1 MQRYQLKGREC
12 VFYILRQWP
21 KIVVGALLLGLAFG
35 GLRGFRTY
43 RSWDKDKADIAD
55 LHRRYDEYIDY
66 YNQTLAMY
74 QEDITDT
81 QDSIADYSAMLGGAT
96 FLRYDENA
104 IGIAQAELYFS
115 STTDDAL
122 QDGTIDLFANVLNN
136 EIDWDKVKEAGN
148 VETTFAEKLFVITQS
163 ENSNNVLSLKLFA
176 EDDAT
181 ALTMLNEILSQATD
195 IKAEL
200 SNQIGGFD
208 YSVVGLSSH
217 IGRDEDFITM
227 KEEIQEKFNDI
238 QNHLNSVNQSLDEL
252 AGPPELRAMPT
263 APKIAL
269 SIVKHFVFG
278 CVVGVPAIA
287 ALFYF
292 LFYLNGM
299 LHSAE
304 EMSFYSESITMAYD
318 AMGKSR
324 FAKINRFIAKKEN
337 RGVLYSQEDA
347 IVRTAFNIKAKY
359 PDVKKVIFTGV
370 SSEDAMESVKKVLSA
385 VKDTGITFK
394 TEKDILTDKAAF
406 ESLIDSDAVIIVE
419 RLDKTSVALIKQE
432 VEQIRIA
439 GKDVVGSL
447 IFR

>member
-35 GLRGFRTY
+35 GFRGFRTY

-55 LHRRYDEYIDY
+55 LNRRYDEYIDY
-66 YNQTLAMY
+66 YNQTLATY
-74 QEDITDT
+74 QEDISDT
-81 QDSIADYSAMLGGAT
+81 QDSIADYSTMLGGAT

-148 VETTFAEKLFVITQS
+148 VETTFADELFVITQS
-163 ENSNNVLSLKLFA
+163 ENSNNVLSLKFFA

-304 EMSFYSESITMAYD
+304 ELSFYSESITMAYD
-318 AMGKSR
+318 STGKSR
-324 FAKINRFIAKKEN
+324 FSKINRFIAKKEN

-385 VKDTGITFK
+385 VKNTGITFK